1 VPGVQTVGFGSR
13 EPPSTSRDFTAFR
26 LPGEDQNQQKMV
38 MVQRVSPGYFEV
50 LRIPILVG
58 RNFKAAD
65 ASRPVVLINE
75 SMARRYWQIDSPV
88 GRTIV
93 MGQAAREIVGIVK
106 NSYTVGLDQI
116 EPMLY
121 LPFTASP
128 TSRLLLRT
136 TKMDSS
142 KVVGATVARLDPRVR
157 IKITPLSEILDR
169 WLAPSNV
176 GAMIAGILGAFALLL
191 ASVGMFGV
199 FAYVVQQRTQE
210 IGIRMALGAR
220 PRQVI
225 GLLIGTNAR
234 AVLIGLAIGFAGAVA
249 GSRLLGR
256 FLFGL
261 SPLDPVAYGE
271 VALLLASAGVL
282 ATYWPARR
290 ATKTDPVKALR
301 YE

>member
-1 VPGVQTVGFGSR
+1 
-13 EPPSTSRDFTAFR
+13 
-26 LPGEDQNQQKMV
+26 
-38 MVQRVSPGYFEV
+38 
-50 LRIPILVG
+50 
-58 RNFKAAD
+58 
-65 ASRPVVLINE
+65 
-75 SMARRYWQIDSPV
+75 
-88 GRTIV
+88 